1 MLTAHINAV
10 EDHLLAISKIPAN
23 SGHSLHKGT
32 PREAFIREFLESHLN
47 STVAIGTGE
56 IIDFQSQPGGKR
68 NQFDIVIYKRN
79 YPRLDFGG
87 GVNGFLAESVVAT
100 IEVKSTLDK
109 LGIEQAVRA
118 ARNAKALKKHEVKS
132 FSSGYIPPSILSFV
146 VAYDGPAK
154 METAHTWVKEVY
166 QTEGLA
172 EPDMPAE
179 GDRSS
184 IASPALEGVFVLGK
198 GFLNFDNAP
207 YGFVQ
212 QELRKA
218 HPEIRWTIA
227 NTERGSL
234 LSLFLLL
241 TVATSS
247 LQGAWLN
254 PLPYLEKFKV
264 SELQFGL

>member
-1 MLTAHINAV
+1 M
-10 EDHLLAISKIPAN
+10 
-23 SGHSLHKGT
+23 
-32 PREAFIREFLESHLN
+32 N
-47 STVAIGTGE
+47 STAAIGTGE
-56 IIDFQSQPGGKR
+56 IIDSQSQPGGKR

-118 ARNAKALKKHEVKS
+118 AKNAKALKKNEVTS

-154 METAHTWVKEVY
+154 METVHTWVKEVY
-166 QTEGLA
+166 QAEGLA
-172 EPDMPAE
+172 EPDMPPE
-179 GDRSS
+179 GDRSH
-184 IASPALEGVFVLGK
+184 IAGPALEGIFVLGK

-212 QELRKA
+212 PEVRKA
-218 HPEIRWTIA
+218 HPQIRWAIA
-227 NTERGSL
+227 NTERSNL

-247 LQGAWLN
+247 LQGARLN
-254 PLPYLEKFKV
+254 PLPYLERFKV
-264 SELQFGL
+264 FGLNFGI